1 MVGDG
6 AYQGI
11 TANRSTPPGFHIYGD
26 DRGEHGS
33 EELSLSKIFS
43 LVDNMMG
50 SISGVCSG
58 DTQHMKPS
66 KYLPKSSLEHPDI
79 VDYLKC
85 VDG

>member
-1 MVGDG
+1 MV
-6 AYQGI
+6 YI
-11 TANRSTPPGFHIYGD
+11 HVRYLPCPGLFIFPSD

-33 EELSLSKIFS
+33 EELSLSKVFS
-43 LVDNMMG
+43 LVENMMG
-50 SISGVCSG
+50 SISGDCSG
-58 DTQHMKPS
+58 DMQHPKPS